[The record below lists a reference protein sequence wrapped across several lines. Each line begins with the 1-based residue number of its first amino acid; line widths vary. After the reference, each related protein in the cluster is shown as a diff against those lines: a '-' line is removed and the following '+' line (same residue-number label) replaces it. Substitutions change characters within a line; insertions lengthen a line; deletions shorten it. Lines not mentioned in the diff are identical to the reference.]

1 MNTNANSI
9 LIVNGETSADMR
21 DLLKVETEDA
31 RAADAVALFCYQVK
45 KYIGAYAAALGEL
58 DTLVFAGGIGEKA
71 PVVRARI
78 CKGLGFLGIELD
90 AARNEQSA
98 DVISKDGRRVKVHVI
113 RTHEELVIARSVC
126 NVLGFNDTPSQ

>member
-9 LIVNGETSADMR
+9 LIVNGETSADTR

-31 RAADAVALFCYQVK
+31 RAADAVALFCHQVK

-78 CKGLGFLGIELD
+78 CTGLGFLGIELD
-90 AARNEQSA
+90 ASRNEQNA
-98 DVISKDGRRVKVHVI
+98 DVISTDGGRVRVRVI
-113 RTHEELVIARSVC
+113 RTNEELVIARSMC
-126 NVLGFNDTPSQ
+126 RVLGISAT